1 MESLADIL
9 KRLALKSTSVGTDL
23 SGDAEPEQPVEE
35 CLRCEGRG
43 WVRAEVYVGHSDFG
57 KAIPCSCQAEAS
69 QEDRLA
75 RLRRYSNLGP
85 LTRLTFEALNSAGRS
100 SEPEAQRR
108 YQEATQ
114 AATEYAQEPQGW
126 LVLSGPVGAGKTH
139 LAAAI
144 ANRCLAHGY
153 PTMYISVPDLL
164 DHLRSAFAPT
174 SDIPY
179 DQLFDQVRNAPV
191 LILDDLGAQATTP
204 WAQEKLYQLINHRFN
219 LQLPTV
225 IALSGPLTHLDE
237 QLQARLKDPKLVL
250 TIDLGATTSLASL
263 HTDPVLTEMIK
274 RMSFE
279 SLDTRGNQA
288 DAEGQESLERAIQA
302 AKVFAEKPSGWL
314 VFTGVPGCG
323 KTHLAVAIASEQL
336 RRGTLPLFKPVPELL
351 DRLRST
357 YSPQNPVSYDQ
368 LFEEVRSAPLLILD
382 DLGAHSSTSWAE
394 EKLYQIV
401 VYRHEMRLPTVI
413 TVRGIFPD
421 LPDAVASRLKDQTL
435 VHLAHISA
443 PDFRDSDSRAR
454 RSGQWPHRARPTA
467 QGRSR
472 GGSGY

>member
-1 MESLADIL
+1 MSE
-9 KRLALKSTSVGTDL
+9 
-23 SGDAEPEQPVEE
+23 
-35 CLRCEGRG
+35 
-43 WVRAEVYVGHSDFG
+43 
-57 KAIPCSCQAEAS
+57 
-69 QEDRLA
+69 EDRLT

-85 LTRLTFEALNSAGRS
+85 LTRFTFEALNSAGRS

-144 ANRCLAHGY
+144 ANRCLVHGH

-191 LILDDLGAQATTP
+191 LVLDDLGAQATTP

-225 IALSGPLTHLDE
+225 IALSGPSTHLDE
-237 QLQARLKDPKLVL
+237 ELQARLKDPKLVL

-263 HTDPVLTEMIK
+263 HMDSVLTEMMK

-279 SLDTRGNQA
+279 SLDTRGNEA
-288 DAEGQESLERAIQA
+288 DAEGQESLERALQA
-302 AKVFAEKPSGWL
+302 AKVFAERPSGWL
-314 VFTGVPGCG
+314 VLTGVPGCG

-336 RRGTLPLFKPVPELL
+336 RRGTRPLFKPVPELL

-443 PDFRDSDSRAR
+443 PDFRDSDSRVR
-454 RSGQWPHRARPTA
+454 RGGQRPYRARPTA

>member
-69 QEDRLA
+69 QEDQLA

-144 ANRCLAHGY
+144 ANRCLAHGH

-288 DAEGQESLERAIQA
+288 DAEGQESLERAMQA

-454 RSGQWPHRARPTA
+454 RSGKWPHRARPTA
-467 QGRSR
+467 QGRPR